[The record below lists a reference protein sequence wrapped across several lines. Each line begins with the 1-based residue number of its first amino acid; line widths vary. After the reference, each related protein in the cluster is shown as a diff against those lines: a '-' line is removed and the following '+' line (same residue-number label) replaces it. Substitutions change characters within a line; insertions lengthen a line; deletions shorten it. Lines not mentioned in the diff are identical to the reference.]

1 MPLKL
6 VEEPQ
11 PLLQATSH
19 LSAQDRALALRHLG
33 QIANSMT
40 RNAHVQTMQ
49 LIANHPIEGS
59 QTPLTTIRNPHTPLT
74 SICKQR
80 NHDKDLGSCAGTI
93 QLKRS
98 DWITTRGHVVN
109 RAILSACHLQT
120 W

>member
-1 MPLKL
+1 MPLN
-6 VEEPQ
+6 VVTEPQ
-11 PLLQATSH
+11 PLLQAISNMN
-19 LSAQDRALALRHLG
+19 AQDRTLKLCHLG

-109 RAILSACHLQT
+109 CAILSACHPLT